1 MKRAK
6 PTSKQRFKLV
16 LMAVGMAALGAT
28 LIFLY
33 IKVQPNSGRPA
44 DATAPP
50 TAATTAPATAPAS
63 APATTT
69 APAPA
74 RRPPPVDPKAA
85 SARNMSAML
94 LLFGLM
100 SFTVSGVCVLL
111 IVLDIRK
118 SRPAWKTQTKYPR
131 RR

>member
-1 MKRAK
+1 MKHAK
-6 PTSKQRFKLV
+6 PAPKLRLKLA
-16 LMAVGMAALGAT
+16 LMAVGMAALGA
-28 LIFLY
+28 LLVYLY
-33 IKVQPNSGRPA
+33 IRIQPDPGYPAASTTATRPA
-44 DATAPP
+44 T
-50 TAATTAPATAPAS
+50 TAPAS
-63 APATTT
+63 APAS
-69 APAPA
+69 APAPT
-74 RRPPPVDPKAA
+74 RRPPPEDPKAA

-111 IVLDIRK
+111 IILDIRK